1 MPFLLKFSSQ
11 WLHKAFKDC
20 FTAVLIRPE
29 QIFTLLNV
37 SPRWLLGDLCVLG
50 MTRGWRWVSLCPS
63 PWCSFPSSTSCSLMS
78 PLGSLDLP
86 PRGPF
91 TWLTKVRKQ
100 PFFLSI
106 YNGPISPPR
115 HYQALHWHT
124 DSVSWHGRHT
134 GFPVVK
140 PLSRLLDSWRQ
151 TCMNGVYFG
160 QSHKS
165 TIKKKTVDHFNA
177 IWVIHVILSFKTDL
191 VLSQSQQL

>member
-1 MPFLLKFSSQ
+1 
-11 WLHKAFKDC
+11 
-20 FTAVLIRPE
+20 
-29 QIFTLLNV
+29 
-37 SPRWLLGDLCVLG
+37 

-91 TWLTKVRKQ
+91 TWLTKVRKR

-124 DSVSWHGRHT
+124 DSVSWHGRHI
-134 GFPVVK
+134 GFPIVK
-140 PLSRLLDSWRQ
+140 PLSVNSWCH

-160 QSHKS
+160 QSHKCKS
-165 TIKKKTVDHFNA
+165 VKKKNQKPVW
-177 IWVIHVILSFKTDL
+177 IILTSCEWFTRNCRLKQTL
-191 VLSQSQQL
+191 FCHNPNS